1 MVIRLSQNYFS
12 PSEISIPKGEEFS
25 TFHSHMDGALKLRPR
40 GRFIVLE
47 DLQRVVYGG
56 GDIWTVTVPAGTY
69 EMVHGGNI
77 YSHTIIRRV
86 GNTA

>member
-1 MVIRLSQNYFS
+1 MIIRLSQNYFS
-12 PSEISIPKGEEFS
+12 PSEISIPEGEEFS

-56 GDIWTVTVPAGTY
+56 GERWTADVPAGTY
-69 EMVHGGNI
+69 EMVHGGSI
-77 YSHTIIRRV
+77 YSHTIIRRI
-86 GNTA
+86 GDNA